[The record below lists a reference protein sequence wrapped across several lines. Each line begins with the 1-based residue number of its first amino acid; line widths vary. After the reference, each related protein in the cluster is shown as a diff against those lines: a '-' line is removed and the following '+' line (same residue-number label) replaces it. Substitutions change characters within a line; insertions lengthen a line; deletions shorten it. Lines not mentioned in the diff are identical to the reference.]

1 MIKNIIF
8 DLGNVLLCWK
18 PDEYFKK
25 SGYDNETVNLI
36 LNDVFK
42 SPEWLSLDNGDLTTR
57 EAIELIAEKSTLRKE
72 YISSL
77 FKLRTKIIYPLT
89 ENIKLVPEL
98 KKKGFKLY
106 FLSNFPLDF
115 FEDVKRDYEFFRYFD
130 GGIISAEVRHSKP
143 DIKIYEILLEKYSL
157 QAEECFYIDDIEINV
172 RAAESAGIKGYC
184 NYGSSGFSEELF
196 KMLDRIVS
204 EGSRQE
210 ESKY

>member
-8 DLGNVLLCWK
+8 DLGNVLLSWK
-18 PDEYFKK
+18 PDEYFNK
-25 SGYDNETVNLI
+25 SGYDNETANLI

-42 SPEWLSLDNGDLTTR
+42 SPEWLSLDNGDLTTP
-57 EAIELIAEKSTLRKE
+57 EAIDLIAEKSTLRKE

-77 FKLRTKIIYPLT
+77 FNLRTEIIYPLT
-89 ENIKLVPEL
+89 ENIKLLPEL
-98 KKKGFKLY
+98 KKRGFKLY

-143 DIKIYEILLEKYSL
+143 DIKIYKILLEKYNL

-172 RAAESAGIKGYC
+172 RAAGSAGIKGFC
-184 NYGSSGFSEELF
+184 NYGSPDFKRDLDNTLNSIMSEA
-196 KMLDRIVS
+196 
-204 EGSRQE
+204 SRQ
-210 ESKY
+210 